1 MTTLL
6 HNCTTIYQQRPD
18 FNKYYD
24 IENFYPLFRKYLLD
38 TVRQR
43 HMYIRAS
50 DISEEYGINLSFL
63 NEFLLL
69 FSKNKLG
76 LSKYYYLECLNC
88 NQYNIQKNL
97 HSLASC
103 IHCSYNF
110 TEDDLMYM
118 SSHIEFCYK
127 INTSLYRSLLED
139 LNYSTPFQMDLKSE
153 NIDKSTDLTTE
164 YDKETSCILDNLKQL
179 FETKGSK

>member
-1 MTTLL
+1 MLL

-18 FNKYYD
+18 LNKYYD

-43 HMYIRAS
+43 HIYIRAS
-50 DISEEYGINLSFL
+50 DISEEYGINISFL

-76 LSKYYYLECLNC
+76 ISKYYYLECLIC
-88 NQYNIQKNL
+88 DQYNIQKNL

-103 IHCSYNF
+103 IHCTYNF
-110 TEDDLMYM
+110 SEDDIMYM
-118 SSHIEFCYK
+118 SSNIEFCYK
-127 INTSLYRSLLED
+127 INASLYRSLLED
-139 LNYSTPFQMDLKSE
+139 LNYSTPFQRDLKLE
-153 NIDKSTDLTTE
+153 NIDKSPNLTTE
-164 YDKETSCILDNLKQL
+164 YDEATKCMLNGLTVL
-179 FETKGSK
+179 FETKGSN